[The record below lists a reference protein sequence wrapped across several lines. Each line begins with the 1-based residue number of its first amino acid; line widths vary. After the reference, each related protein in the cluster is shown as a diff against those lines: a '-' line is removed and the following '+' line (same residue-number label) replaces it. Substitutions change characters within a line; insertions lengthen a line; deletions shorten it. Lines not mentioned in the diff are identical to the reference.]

1 MRCLF
6 CKEDSSSTKSI
17 EHIIP
22 ESLGN
27 KTITLPRGYVC
38 DKCNNYFSREI
49 EKPFLER
56 YDMRLLRFYEDVPSK
71 RNKFPQLAGIM
82 DGIPV
87 EVKKEIYKGKITNSI
102 GIPPELLLK
111 HILFPQDNYQMIVPA
126 YSDDLL
132 PPQDGI
138 TSRFIGKIALEA
150 LAYKLSSLDD
160 SLDQLIDDAQFDPIR
175 NYVPRGAPKAWPCHI
190 RRIYS
195 HRKAW
200 LGSDEE
206 AYQIIHEFDFLMP
219 GVTEVNESQPV
230 QAKLYFIIVLWG
242 TEFAINLGGPYIE
255 GYQAWLQEHDN
266 VSLLY
271 LGKKRFKQIKTVGAN
286 TVDY

>member
-6 CKEDSSSTKSI
+6 CKEDSTSTKSI

-27 KTITLPRGYVC
+27 KTITLPRGHVC

-71 RNKFPQLAGIM
+71 RNKFPQLTGIM
-82 DGIPV
+82 DGMPV
-87 EVKKEIYKGKITNSI
+87 EVKKEIHKGKITNSI
-102 GIPPELLLK
+102 GMPPELLLK

-175 NYVPRGAPKAWPCHI
+175 NHVRRGSPKTWPCHI

-200 LGSDEE
+200 LDNDED

-230 QAKLYFIIVLWG
+230 QAELYFIIVLWG
-242 TEFAINLGGPYIE
+242 MEFAINLGGPYIE
-255 GYQAWLQEHDN
+255 GYQAWLQKHDN
-266 VSLLY
+266 TSPLY
-271 LGKKRFKQIKTVGAN
+271 FIKN
-286 TVDY
+286 DSSNSKL